1 MIRLLATLAAA
12 LALWLP
18 AHVAKGV
25 ALEARAG
32 WPSADEYVVLPPAE
46 IAPLLHAGYNE
57 LAADITWVRLLVYYG
72 SARIG
77 QSDLRYLER
86 FIDNVLALDPRFKRP
101 FLWAAYAVTFKG
113 GKKVMKGGEE
123 FVAPTQEEFQVSAYY
138 LRRGIEAF
146 PEDYDFY
153 RALAMRLWWDLEPE
167 SEEERRLNREEAAAL
182 MERAVRLP
190 TAPPDAATFAA
201 TLWSELGELEHAR
214 RTLREMLL
222 TTNDERA
229 RAKMVAGFQNMIG
242 EDREVELLERANRSF
257 ERQRAETLPLAPAD
271 LFVLLGPRPDP
282 AFRLEEL
289 ADDRAVSGVIELD
302 LGSPMEE
309 DDAGDEDRGNEADRD
324 PDGGDEG
331 GRDESGRDDAAGEGG
346 D

>member
-1 MIRLLATLAAA
+1 VLRLAAA
-12 LALWLP
+12 VFAIAALWIP

-25 ALEARAG
+25 ALEARTEWA
-32 WPSADEYVVLPPAE
+32 PADEYVVLPPAE

-86 FIDNVLALDPRFKRP
+86 FIDNVMALDPRFKRP
-101 FLWAAYAVTFKG
+101 YLWAAYAVTFKG
-113 GKKVMKGGEE
+113 GKKEMKGGEE
-123 FVAPTQEEFQVSAYY
+123 FVAPTQEEFQISAYY

-146 PEDYDFY
+146 PEEYDLY
-153 RALAMRLWWDLEPE
+153 RTLAMRLWWDLEPE
-167 SEEERRLNREEAAAL
+167 SAEEKRLNREEAAAL

-190 TAPPDAATFAA
+190 MAPPDAATFAA
-201 TLWSELGELEHAR
+201 TLWSELGELEHAK

-222 TTNDERA
+222 TTDDERA
-229 RAKMVAGFQNMIG
+229 RAKMIAGFRSMLA

-257 ERQRAETLPLAPAD
+257 ERQRAEALPLAPAD

-282 AFRLEEL
+282 ALRLEDL
-289 ADDRAVSGVIELD
+289 AEDRAVSGVIELD
-302 LGSPMEE
+302 LGGPME
-309 DDAGDEDRGNEADRD
+309 DDA
-324 PDGGDEG
+324 DGGGPGAQSEG
-331 GRDESGRDDAAGEGG
+331 D
-346 D
+346 